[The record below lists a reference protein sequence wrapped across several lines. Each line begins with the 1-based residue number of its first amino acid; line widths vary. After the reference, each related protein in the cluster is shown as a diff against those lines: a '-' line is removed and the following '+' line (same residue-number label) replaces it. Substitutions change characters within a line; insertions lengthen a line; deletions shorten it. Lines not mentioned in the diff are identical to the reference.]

1 MVYDISNHSSF
12 DEIKNYYCN
21 EIRDICQN
29 NIPVILLGNKTDLE
43 DERQVKQEDGVILA
57 VSHNYKF
64 METSAKKNENV
75 ADAFEALIELWNVE
89 YNNEQSTIKRVGSGD
104 LPTKENNLPRNNTML
119 SLKKNTLDSENESR
133 TFKLSRKIIRKIIG
147 NKPHRHKCC

>member
-43 DERQVKQEDGVILA
+43 DERQVSQEDGVILA

-75 ADAFEALIELWNVE
+75 ADAFEALIELWNVDYQE
-89 YNNEQSTIKRVGSGD
+89 KKSSKRRRSNGNLSTKKKTLTRSNTT
-104 LPTKENNLPRNNTML
+104 TKVR
-119 SLKKNTLDSENESR
+119 KKTLDSESEDESN
-133 TFKLSRKIIRKIIG
+133 TIKLKN
-147 NKPHRHKCC
+147 NKTEKHKKRNCCS

>member
-1 MVYDISNHSSF
+1 MSDGSVVNVLIYDTGGQEKFKSINKSYYKEANAILLVYDISNHSSF

-29 NIPVILLGNKTDLE
+29 NIPIILLGNKTDLE
-43 DERQVKQEDGVILA
+43 DERQVSQEDGVILA

-104 LPTKENNLPRNNTML
+104 LPTKENNT
-119 SLKKNTLDSENESR
+119 ENE
-133 TFKLSRKIIRKIIG
+133 
-147 NKPHRHKCC
+147 